1 MEDLKHEHCEQ
12 AAIYEEQIRKFRELI
27 QDREKENGYLQTKLK
42 QQQMVMAEACA
53 FSLFHF
59 FSFLLCFRF
68 FFVFASSFFSYL
80 VSFLI

>member
-42 QQQMVMAEACA
+42 QQQMDSQLE
-53 FSLFHF
+53 FSKLQQE
-59 FSFLLCFRF
+59 LEKAKKDL
-68 FFVFASSFFSYL
+68 SSY
-80 VSFLI
+80 